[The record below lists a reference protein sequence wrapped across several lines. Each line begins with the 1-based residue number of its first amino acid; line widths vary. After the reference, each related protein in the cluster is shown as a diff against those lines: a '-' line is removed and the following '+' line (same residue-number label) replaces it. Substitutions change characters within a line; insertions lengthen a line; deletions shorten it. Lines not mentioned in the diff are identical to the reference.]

1 MTEWMS
7 NISHKIQFED
17 LMNKFESKTQ
27 EKSILNTF
35 GFTVHFDLT
44 LWVYNVPHI
53 IFEWI
58 NFRSSVSKTYFYGSL
73 VVPQVKNI
81 TLSSMKVSK
90 SLKSPHLNEM
100 INFRRL

>member
-1 MTEWMS
+1 MS

-35 GFTVHFDLT
+35 GLIVHFDLT

-53 IFEWI
+53 IFE
-58 NFRSSVSKTYFYGSL
+58 
-73 VVPQVKNI
+73 
-81 TLSSMKVSK
+81 
-90 SLKSPHLNEM
+90 
-100 INFRRL
+100 